1 MADARA
7 SDEYLVKL
15 GLSIE
20 QMDVLCQI
28 EDNRS
33 VATVS
38 FDKSERR
45 LLKTIYAYVTSE
57 TYANG
62 EHWLLNDKGYEVV
75 REFNRLSE
83 ADYAAVMAEREA
95 ATKARGG
102 YRLFGHPIN
111 ITGGVPLEL
120 HEATI
125 CGTPKGLRDLA
136 AHLLEVADEMEAT
149 SQDAIDDGA
158 HWHFQPE
165 SRPEIVV
172 CGLDTASKA
181 LPALVYDEAL
191 DGYKR
196 P

>member
-1 MADARA
+1 MPDTRA
-7 SDEYLVKL
+7 SDEYLAKN

-20 QMDVLCQI
+20 QIDVLCRI

-38 FDKSERR
+38 FDRSEKRV
-45 LLKTIYAYVTSE
+45 LKTLYAYVTNE
-57 TYANG
+57 NYANG
-62 EHWLLNDKGYEVV
+62 EFWLLNDKGHDVV

-83 ADYAAVMAEREA
+83 ADYAAITAEREA
-95 ATKARGG
+95 AAKVRG

-111 ITGGVPLEL
+111 VPYSMPLEL

-125 CGTPKGLRDLA
+125 CASPKGLRDLA
-136 AHLLEVADEMEAT
+136 AHLLTVADEMEKT
-149 SQDAIDDGA
+149 SQDSIDGGM

-165 SRPEIVV
+165 VRPEIVI

-181 LPALVYDEAL
+181 LPPIVEDEKL
-191 DGYKR
+191 EGYR
-196 P
+196 RA

>member
-1 MADARA
+1 MADTRA

-15 GLSIE
+15 GLTIE
-20 QMDVLCQI
+20 QIDVLCRI

-33 VATVS
+33 VATAS

-45 LLKTIYAYVTSE
+45 VLKTVYAYVTNVN
-57 TYANG
+57 YANG
-62 EHWLLNDKGYEVV
+62 EHWLLNDQGSSVV
-75 REFNRLSE
+75 TEYNRLAE
-83 ADYAAVMAEREA
+83 ADYAAILAEREA
-95 ATKARGG
+95 LAKTRG
-102 YRLFGHPIN
+102 YRLFGHPL
-111 ITGGVPLEL
+111 GASDVAPLEL

-125 CGTPKGLRDLA
+125 CSTPKGLRDLA
-136 AHLLEVADEMEAT
+136 AHLLTVAAEMEKT
-149 SQDAIDDGA
+149 SQDNIDNGA